1 MRVLQQSDLVFH
13 RQLGGYALGAALHL
27 GYARTTTLAFTA
39 AGNNF
44 ELAIAVAIAT
54 YGATSGQALAGVV
67 GPLIEVPVLIA
78 LVYLSLTLRRRYNH
92 PTAATTQD
100 AP

>member
-1 MRVLQQSDLVFH
+1 VRVLQQSDLVFH

-54 YGATSGQALAGVV
+54 YGATSGQALAGV
-67 GPLIEVPVLIA
+67 PVLIA